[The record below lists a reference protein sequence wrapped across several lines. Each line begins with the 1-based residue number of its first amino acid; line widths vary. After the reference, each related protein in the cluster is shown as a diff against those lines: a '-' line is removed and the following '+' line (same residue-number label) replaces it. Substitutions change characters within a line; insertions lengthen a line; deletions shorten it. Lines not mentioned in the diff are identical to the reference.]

1 MAKDGEKQGGRKR
14 GMLAALREAFAMEPF
29 DESSLSEEERTA
41 LDNLAKSISDRHM
54 TAPAIM
60 FIESQRHMN
69 YIGSQFLVM
78 AEPVVDLASPVLN
91 PILARFGM
99 QLPLKELPVLQAA
112 LEKRYSVE
120 YLVQRLE
127 HHAAQEQGSSTEP
140 GADPEPVDP
149 PEQPQGGEG
158 PPIE

>member
-1 MAKDGEKQGGRKR
+1 MAKDGEKQGERKR
-14 GMLAALREAFAMEPF
+14 GMLAALREAFAMESF

-41 LDNLAKSISDRHM
+41 LDNLAKSINDRRM

-127 HHAAQEQGSSTEP
+127 HYAAQDTSKEDKPAAE
-140 GADPEPVDP
+140 PEPQDRSDKP
-149 PEQPQGGEG
+149 D
-158 PPIE
+158 